1 MTATNLNTNSLKS
14 LLRYKKIYSDKTE
27 QLILKLIFY
36 HINIVVV
43 EL

>member
-36 HINIVVV
+36 HINTVVV